1 MVSVFMYTKIGVI
14 CQMFTAGIRYMMLAT
29 LFFSFMNVCVKM
41 LPGIP
46 AVEIVFFRS
55 VVSLVLSVFFL
66 KIQGVSLWGKN
77 KPVLLARGLCGAI
90 ALILYFKTIQLMP
103 LASAATIQFLSPIFS
118 SILGIYI
125 VKEKVHPKQWFF
137 YLIAFVGVIMVK
149 GFDPRITPILFLVG
163 IVAALLSGLA
173 YNFIRKLN
181 TTEHPLVIVFYFPL
195 VTLPITGIICLFG
208 WVQPVGTEWLW
219 LLLVGMFTQIAQYMM
234 TKAYQSE
241 EISKVASLKYIGILY
256 ALGLGYVFFDEVFNL
271 MTYLGMTIM
280 LTGVGLNIWYKNR
293 VVKA

>member
-1 MVSVFMYTKIGVI
+1 
-14 CQMFTAGIRYMMLAT
+14 MFTAGIRYMLLAT
-29 LFFSFMNVCVKM
+29 LFFSLMNVFVKL
-41 LPGIP
+41 LPNIP

-66 KIQGVSLWGKN
+66 TIQKVNVWGNN
-77 KPVLLARGLCGAI
+77 KRRLLARGVCGAV
-90 ALILYFKTIQLMP
+90 ALIMYFTTIQLMP
-103 LASAATIQFLSPIFS
+103 LASAATIQFLSPVFS

-125 VKEKVHPKQWFF
+125 VKEKVHPRQWFF
-137 YLIAFVGVIMVK
+137 YLIAFAGVIMVK

-208 WVQPVGTEWLW
+208 WVQPAG
-219 LLLVGMFTQIAQYMM
+219 
-234 TKAYQSE
+234 
-241 EISKVASLKYIGILY
+241 
-256 ALGLGYVFFDEVFNL
+256 
-271 MTYLGMTIM
+271 
-280 LTGVGLNIWYKNR
+280 
-293 VVKA
+293 

>member
-1 MVSVFMYTKIGVI
+1 
-14 CQMFTAGIRYMMLAT
+14 MFTAGIRYMLLAT
-29 LFFSFMNVCVKM
+29 LFFSLMNVFVKL
-41 LPGIP
+41 LPNIP

-66 KIQGVSLWGKN
+66 TIQKVNVWGNN
-77 KPVLLARGLCGAI
+77 KRRLLARGLCGAV
-90 ALILYFKTIQLMP
+90 ALIMYFTTIQLMP
-103 LASAATIQFLSPIFS
+103 LASAATIQFLSPVFS

-125 VKEKVHPKQWFF
+125 VKEKVHPRQWFF
-137 YLIAFVGVIMVK
+137 YLIAFAGVIMVK

-208 WVQPVGTEWLW
+208 WVQPAG
-219 LLLVGMFTQIAQYMM
+219 
-234 TKAYQSE
+234 
-241 EISKVASLKYIGILY
+241 
-256 ALGLGYVFFDEVFNL
+256 
-271 MTYLGMTIM
+271 
-280 LTGVGLNIWYKNR
+280 
-293 VVKA
+293 